1 MLNAHGSQWKGIPTA
16 GRSGGNLSNSAKE
29 AMLDYSPK
37 DKISISELMLV
48 QVKDQ
53 IDKRMW
59 SGDTSAAR
67 NNF

>member
-1 MLNAHGSQWKGIPTA
+1 
-16 GRSGGNLSNSAKE
+16 
-29 AMLDYSPK
+29 MLDYSPK

-59 SGDTSAAR
+59 SGDTSAAQ

>member
-1 MLNAHGSQWKGIPTA
+1 MA
-16 GRSGGNLSNSAKE
+16 GWSGGNLSSSAKE

-59 SGDTSAAR
+59 SGDTSATR